1 MEIEY
6 LLEDFISMFEYH
18 SSDIGWCERN
28 YVYNSNIVEFWNT
41 ITSLFIILIG
51 VYGLIRSS
59 KYPANK
65 YYYLLIFIGIF
76 SAYFHATLS
85 FIGQCLDE
93 LSITLIM
100 IAGNCALYSNDKV
113 GLALIFIFVLIQLC
127 IQFVYSEYNRFVLFV
142 YAIFFLNK
150 FYLMLLSSNKTIRR
164 YASVSAG
171 LFVMGAI
178 CWVMDFTFCVRDSP
192 FNFHGMWHIF
202 VGLMAYCTIETC
214 VLYQKLNIRDVCT
227 EKCNYKQTHWT
238 NYYEEE

>member
-76 SAYFHATLS
+76 F
-85 FIGQCLDE
+85 C
-93 LSITLIM
+93 
-100 IAGNCALYSNDKV
+100 
-113 GLALIFIFVLIQLC
+113 IFSCNTIFYWTMFGRI
-127 IQFVYSEYNRFVLFV
+127 EY
-142 YAIFFLNK
+142 YT
-150 FYLMLLSSNKTIRR
+150 Y
-164 YASVSAG
+164 YD
-171 LFVMGAI
+171 
-178 CWVMDFTFCVRDSP
+178 CW
-192 FNFHGMWHIF
+192 
-202 VGLMAYCTIETC
+202 
-214 VLYQKLNIRDVCT
+214 
-227 EKCNYKQTHWT
+227 
-238 NYYEEE
+238 